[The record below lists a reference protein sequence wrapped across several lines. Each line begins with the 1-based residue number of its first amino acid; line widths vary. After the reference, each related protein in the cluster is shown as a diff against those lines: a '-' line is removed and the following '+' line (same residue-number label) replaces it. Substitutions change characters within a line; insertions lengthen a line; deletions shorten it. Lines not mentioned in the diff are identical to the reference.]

1 MVVRMQYI
9 VGSFIISFGILFLP
23 ALFLLSLDLRPPAI
37 VLEYL
42 LLVWVLLAA
51 VTYPFARK
59 IIRD

>member
-1 MVVRMQYI
+1 MKYI
-9 VGSFIISFGILFLP
+9 VGSFIISFGILFV
-23 ALFLLSLDLRPPAI
+23 AAVFLLSLDLRPPAI